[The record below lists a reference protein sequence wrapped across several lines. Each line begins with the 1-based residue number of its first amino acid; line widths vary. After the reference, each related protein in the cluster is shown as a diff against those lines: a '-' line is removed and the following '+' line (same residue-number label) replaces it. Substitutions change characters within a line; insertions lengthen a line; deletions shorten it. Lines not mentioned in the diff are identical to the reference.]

1 MMEHLNKLSWKGW
14 VLPLALLVLWQLQS
28 QRGELHA
35 SIFPPLQQIA
45 AAAGELWHSGEL
57 AGAIRSSLG
66 RAMLGW
72 TSGALAGIAMG
83 LLLALC
89 RPVDWLLGPL
99 FHALRQVPLFAWIPL
114 VGLWLGRD
122 EPARLFMVQLAAFYP
137 CLLHAYEGA
146 AKLERRYVDVAQV
159 LKLSARTRLFK
170 LALPAAMPSILSGVS
185 QALAV
190 AWIAAVASE
199 LLFASGPG
207 LGNSMLMAEAG
218 ARMDLVLVCVAVIGL
233 LGYAMNHAASRAGDY
248 LLRWRDIRQE
258 TT

>member
-1 MMEHLNKLSWKGW
+1 MKPTWKGW
-14 VLPLALLVLWQLQS
+14 VLPLALLAAWQLQA
-28 QRGELHA
+28 QRGPLYA
-35 SIFPPLQQIA
+35 ATFPPLQQIGA
-45 AAAGELWHSGEL
+45 AAMEVWRSGEL

-66 RAMLGW
+66 RAVLGW
-72 TSGALAGIAMG
+72 TSGALAGIGAG

-89 RPVDWLLGPL
+89 RPLDRVFGPL
-99 FHALRQVPLFAWIPL
+99 FTALRQVPLFAWIPL

-122 EPARLFMVQLAAFYP
+122 EPARLFMVQLAAFTP

-146 AKLERRYVDVAQV
+146 ARVDRRYLEVAQV
-159 LKLSARTRLFK
+159 LRLPARSRVLK
-170 LALPAAMPSILSGVS
+170 LALPAAMPAILSGVS

-218 ARMDLVLVCVAVIGL
+218 ARMDLVLVCVLVIAL
-233 LGYAMNHAASRAGDY
+233 LGYAMNHAAGRLGDH
-248 LLRWRDIRQE
+248 LLRWRDSRAPNHE
-258 TT
+258 G